1 MHGSKGG
8 TLQSV
13 RLYNGA
19 MAVDAARFVLV
30 FAIFLA
36 ACAESAPPPAA
47 LQTPALASPSP
58 DAPSATHTPTGA
70 RPVRFPQDDAAH
82 DALLEWWYYNG
93 HLDSQDG
100 KSYGFELVVF
110 KREAQSGR
118 KGLVAHV
125 AVIDHQRRVFQYSE
139 AIAIPP
145 QGSGPSAGF
154 DLRVNTVVV
163 QGAGGNDHIQGTTAD
178 YGLDLRLTSQK
189 PPVLQGEDGFIG
201 VSGSEQ
207 SYYYSRT
214 RMAANGTLMDHGS
227 PLAVAGT
234 AWMDHQWGD
243 FMLEGGGG
251 WDWYSLQ
258 LDNGADIMLSVVRDD
273 AGRQA
278 LVYGTYVD
286 QAGRATHLR
295 AEDFTV
301 EAQSRWVSPAT
312 NGDYP
317 MGWRLQ
323 VPGHALQLQLEP
335 VLEDQELDTRAS
347 VGRAYW
353 EGQVLATGTQLDQP
367 VTGKGYVEL
376 TGYAKVS

>member
-1 MHGSKGG
+1 
-8 TLQSV
+8 
-13 RLYNGA
+13 
-19 MAVDAARFVLV
+19 
-30 FAIFLA
+30 
-36 ACAESAPPPAA
+36 
-47 LQTPALASPSP
+47 
-58 DAPSATHTPTGA
+58 
-70 RPVRFPQDDAAH
+70 
-82 DALLEWWYYNG
+82 
-93 HLDSQDG
+93 
-100 KSYGFELVVF
+100 
-110 KREAQSGR
+110 
-118 KGLVAHV
+118 
-125 AVIDHQRRVFQYSE
+125 
-139 AIAIPP
+139 
-145 QGSGPSAGF
+145 
-154 DLRVNTVVV
+154 
-163 QGAGGNDHIQGTTAD
+163 
-178 YGLDLRLTSQK
+178 
-189 PPVLQGEDGFIG
+189 
-201 VSGSEQ
+201 
-207 SYYYSRT
+207 
-214 RMAANGTLMDHGS
+214 MAANGTLMDHGS

-258 LDNGADIMLSVVRDD
+258 LDNGADIMLSVVRDA

-301 EAQSRWVSPAT
+301 EAQRRWVSPAT

-323 VPGHALQLQLEP
+323 VPRHALQLQLEP

-353 EGQVLATGTQLDQP
+353 EGQVLATGTQLGQP